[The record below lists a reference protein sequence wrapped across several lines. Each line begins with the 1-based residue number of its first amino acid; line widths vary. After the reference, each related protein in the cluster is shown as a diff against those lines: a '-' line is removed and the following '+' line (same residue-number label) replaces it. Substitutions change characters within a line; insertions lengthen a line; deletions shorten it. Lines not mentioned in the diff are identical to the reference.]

1 MKILLLNQCFRP
13 DVVSTAQYLTDLAT
27 ALTERGH
34 SVTVVAGRRG
44 YDNPDLRFSKRET
57 WNSIRIIRLS
67 TLGLGKKGR
76 LHRAL
81 DFASFF
87 VSCVMRLALLPR
99 FDVVI
104 ALTSPPLISWLGAM
118 FVRIKGGRLLFWV
131 MDLNPD
137 EAIAAGW
144 LKSNSVAARVLE
156 WFLRSSM
163 HHSAKIVVLDRFVK
177 QRVLDKGIWEAKI
190 SIIPPWSHD
199 RSNDGSHDEA
209 VRYDE
214 QARNSFR
221 NRHGLNGKHVV
232 MYSGNHSPCH
242 PLDSLL
248 KAAASLREREDIA
261 FCFVGGGSEQDK
273 VRAFARVHELQN
285 ILCLPYQPLQDLSA
299 SLSAADLHVV
309 VMGDAFAGILHPC
322 KIYNILAVGCPF
334 LYIGPN
340 QSHIT
345 DLLSH
350 TGNQSP
356 GYVAGHGDV
365 KAIVGIILESA
376 DKASGKRAQLRTSLA
391 GKFSRETVMPRLIE
405 VIESVAEVD
414 GVMAIPDR
422 GSSPTVREG
431 VY

>member
-13 DVVSTAQYLTDLAT
+13 DVVSTAQHLTDFAT
-27 ALTERGH
+27 ALAERGH
-34 SVTVVAGRRG
+34 SVTVVASRRG
-44 YDNPDLRFSKRET
+44 YDNPKLRFPKWET

-67 TLGLGKKGR
+67 TLGMGKKGR
-76 LHRAL
+76 LRRAL
-81 DFASFF
+81 DFGSFF
-87 VSCVMRLALLPR
+87 VSCVLRLALLPR

-118 FVRIKGGRLLFWV
+118 FVRIKGGRLVFWV

-144 LKSNSVAARVLE
+144 LKRNSVASRVLE
-156 WFLRSSM
+156 WSLRSSM

-177 QRVLDKGIWEAKI
+177 QRILDKGISEAKI
-190 SIIPPWSHD
+190 SIIPPWSY
-199 RSNDGSHDEA
+199 DGPHDEA

-214 QARNSFR
+214 QGRNSFR
-221 NRHGLNGKHVV
+221 NRYGLNGKYVV

-248 KAAASLREREDIA
+248 EAAASLREREDIA

-273 VRAFARVHELQN
+273 VRTFARVHDLQN

-322 KIYNILAVGCPF
+322 KIYNILAVGSPF

-350 TGNQSP
+350 TGDQFP
-356 GYVAGHGDV
+356 GYVARHGDV
-365 KAIVGIILESA
+365 NTIKGMILESA
-376 DKASGKRAQLRTSLA
+376 DKAKGKRAQLRTSLA
-391 GKFSRETVMPRLIE
+391 GKFSREVLMPRLIE
-405 VIESVAEVD
+405 VVESVAAKEVD
-414 GVMAIPDR
+414 GAAIPDQ